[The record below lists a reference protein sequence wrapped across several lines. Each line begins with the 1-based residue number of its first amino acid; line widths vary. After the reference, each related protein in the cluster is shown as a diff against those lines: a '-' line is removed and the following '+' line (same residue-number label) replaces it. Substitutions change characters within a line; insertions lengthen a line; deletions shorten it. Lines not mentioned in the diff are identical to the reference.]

1 MEKKPPLL
9 LTPFDQMVTDDFL
22 QMIKLVIPYLPQNLR
37 YLAGI
42 YVKMTEFTNAAALR
56 RYPTSKRL
64 SMDTFLDEMQPYLP
78 EESRQF
84 FEMFEMMQNIDFSDI
99 MQSMDFGDISNM
111 YESERNENDERMAEP
126 PSTSE
131 SGSGETGAV

>member
-42 YVKMTEFTNAAALR
+42 YVKMTEFTNAATLR
-56 RYPTSKRL
+56 RYPTNKKL

-78 EESRQF
+78 EETRSF

-111 YESERNENDERMAEP
+111 FESERNENDERMAESP
-126 PSTSE
+126 ATSE
-131 SGSGETGAV
+131 SGPGETGTV

>member
-22 QMIKLVIPYLPQNLR
+22 QMIKLVIPYLPQNLQ

-56 RYPTSKRL
+56 RYPTHKHL
-64 SMDTFLDEMQPYLP
+64 SMNSFLEEMQPYLP
-78 EESRQF
+78 EETRSF

-99 MQSMDFGDISNM
+99 MQSMDFGDMSNM
-111 YESERNENDERMAEP
+111 FETERKDENERMDES
-126 PSTSE
+126 STASE
-131 SGSGETGAV
+131 AGSGEAGAD